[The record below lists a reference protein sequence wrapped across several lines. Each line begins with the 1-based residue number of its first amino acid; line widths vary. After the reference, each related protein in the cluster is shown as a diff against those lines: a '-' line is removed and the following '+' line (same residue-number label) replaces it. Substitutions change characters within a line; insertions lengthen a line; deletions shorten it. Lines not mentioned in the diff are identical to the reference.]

1 VADLVGGRV
10 QIMFDAAP
18 SLIQHVRSGKLRVLA
33 AASPQRNRLL
43 PEVPTFAELGYPQVA
58 VSLWYGLLVPAGTPR
73 PAIDRLNRETT
84 KVLEQNEVREKL
96 LAQGAEPMPGAPEA
110 FASFMRDEMA
120 KWAPVVKQ
128 AGVKLD

>member
-1 VADLVGGRV
+1 V

-33 AASPQRNRLL
+33 AASAQRNPLL
-43 PEVPTFAELGYPQVA
+43 PEVPTFAELGHPKVS
-58 VSLWYGLLVPAGTPR
+58 VSLWYGLLAPAGTPG
-73 PAIDRLNRETT
+73 PVIDRLNREIR
-84 KVLEQNEVREKL
+84 KVLETADVREKL
-96 LAQGAEPMPGAPEA
+96 LAQGAEPMPGSPQA
-110 FASFMRDEMA
+110 FASFMQEEMA

>member
-1 VADLVGGRV
+1 
-10 QIMFDAAP
+10 MFDAAP

-43 PEVPTFAELGYPQVA
+43 PEVPTFAELGYPKVA
-58 VSLWYGLLVPAGTPR
+58 VSLWYGLLAPAGTPR
-73 PAIDRLNRETT
+73 SIMEKLNRDAT
-84 KVLEQNEVREKL
+84 KALESSDVREKL
-96 LAQGAEPMPGAPEA
+96 LAQGAEPMPGSAQA
-110 FASFMRDEMA
+110 FASFMQEEMA

>member
-1 VADLVGGRV
+1 
-10 QIMFDAAP
+10 M
-18 SLIQHVRSGKLRVLA
+18 S
-33 AASPQRNRLL
+33 
-43 PEVPTFAELGYPQVA
+43 
-58 VSLWYGLLVPAGTPR
+58 
-73 PAIDRLNRETT
+73 
-84 KVLEQNEVREKL
+84 EKL